1 MRRGERFVRKGVVV
15 RVETLCKS
23 RYEGPH
29 YVVFAKEPVER
40 GEDGDASRRLEIVH
54 HTLPPWVP
62 LRELATKY
70 LGVKVRG
77 DDALGEEGGV
87 ADLVS
92 PDHAPDFDLFLS
104 RLSTLLNATL
114 SRRRQFLALRTTYSC
129 EEFAALDLRV
139 FNNESSDRAVVEWD
153 LATVEGGDEQDSDN
167 IARDRLVV
175 VQLAF
180 RDLASEAL
188 ELLDDVLVRCVSRSP
203 ESGQAPAAKAVSIR
217 FTRGD
222 AQEKRTVGEV
232 IGGLV
237 KATMVAGWL
246 PHEIVF

>member
-1 MRRGERFVRKGVVV
+1 MTGRSCFEVELEVGKRAKREREEQLDGEKGKGMEGERLRRGERFVRKGVVV

-23 RYEGPH
+23 QWKEEIWWAFWERRTLMLLVGTGRYEGPH

-92 PDHAPDFDLFLS
+92 PDHAPDFDVCIWTF
-104 RLSTLLNATL
+104 
-114 SRRRQFLALRTTYSC
+114 
-129 EEFAALDLRV
+129 
-139 FNNESSDRAVVEWD
+139 
-153 LATVEGGDEQDSDN
+153 
-167 IARDRLVV
+167 
-175 VQLAF
+175 
-180 RDLASEAL
+180 
-188 ELLDDVLVRCVSRSP
+188 SP
-203 ESGQAPAAKAVSIR
+203 TSPAQCR
-217 FTRGD
+217 
-222 AQEKRTVGEV
+222 
-232 IGGLV
+232 
-237 KATMVAGWL
+237 
-246 PHEIVF
+246 